1 MKRTIILAFLVVFY
15 QLSFGQSPKT
25 QIGWYHLLPGS
36 KTKILVSY
44 DRATNF
50 STNVWYATDEV
61 LMIFES
67 KNNIGYA
74 IDIDGRIV
82 QIDNMDK
89 VKKIDTLGRVVKI
102 TKNLDVSLNKKLT
115 VNNNVWLIGFNSAA
129 NTAKILLSS
138 GEVVEIPKDTYVDI
152 REYYDALGQ
161 KNKVYET
168 SED

>member
-1 MKRTIILAFLVVFY
+1 MKKYIILTILTAFY

-44 DRATNF
+44 NKATNF

-61 LMIFES
+61 LMIFEY

-74 IDIDGRIV
+74 IDIDGRIL

-89 VKKIDTLGRVVKI
+89 VKKIDTPSGASV
-102 TKNLDVSLNKKLT
+102 
-115 VNNNVWLIGFNSAA
+115 
-129 NTAKILLSS
+129 LLSA
-138 GEVVEIPKDTYVDI
+138 DH
-152 REYYDALGQ
+152 L
-161 KNKVYET
+161 
-168 SED
+168 